1 MCGRYTLTVTWE
13 ELLLYLELEDNQV
26 PFHVPRYNVAPGQM
40 IPALIHDGEKRR
52 LGQLKW
58 GLVPSWAADDKM
70 GWRTINARA
79 ETLADKPAF
88 RRSFASKR
96 CLIPADGF
104 FEWKKLAGSKKQ
116 PMRIVPKQ
124 SKLFTFAGLYDT
136 WTSPE
141 GERISTCT
149 IVTTTPNRVMEP
161 IHDRMPVI
169 LGHDAAERW
178 LNRNITDTAQL
189 MPLLQPCPTDWLDV
203 YPVSS
208 LVGNVKNDSPACIE
222 PIDEQPILF

>member
-13 ELLLYLELEDNQV
+13 ELLLYLELESSQV
-26 PFHVPRYNVAPGQM
+26 PFHTPRYNVAPGQM
-40 IPALIHDGEKRR
+40 IPALISDGEKHR

-58 GLVPSWAADDKM
+58 GLVPSWAEDDKM

-79 ETLADKPAF
+79 ETLAEKPAF
-88 RRSFASKR
+88 RRAFASKR

-104 FEWKKLAGSKKQ
+104 FEWKKLASNKKQ
-116 PMRIVPKQ
+116 PMRIIPKQ
-124 SKLFTFAGLYDT
+124 AKLFHFAGLYDT
-136 WTSPE
+136 WTSPN
-141 GERISTCT
+141 GKRISTCT
-149 IVTTTPNRVMEP
+149 IVTTMPNRVMEP

-169 LGHDAAERW
+169 LGHDAAAQW
-178 LNRNITDTAQL
+178 LDRKITDTSKL

-203 YPVSS
+203 YPVNS

-222 PIDEQPILF
+222 PMDEQPTLF